1 VNPTTDRQ
9 QHLRAGR
16 RLEYF
21 TLGWNLTEAAAVA
34 LGAGVFAAS
43 IALIGFGTDFSHRK
57 FVRRDFTVAF
67 VCNDAVLH
75 KYATS
80 RSDRHQRRARND
92 MDSASINSTAARR
105 VLLSIGSARLKFVAE
120 FLIKTEKEDLMKYLL
135 LIATLA
141 ACISTATATSPA
153 ADCCKGNAKCCPG
166 KCCKK

>member
-1 VNPTTDRQ
+1 MSQLPHNHGRHDFGPCVVVLRGPTRMLCALFCQVN
-9 QHLRAGR
+9 
-16 RLEYF
+16 
-21 TLGWNLTEAAAVA
+21 
-34 LGAGVFAAS
+34 
-43 IALIGFGTDFSHRK
+43 
-57 FVRRDFTVAF
+57 
-67 VCNDAVLH
+67 AVLY

-92 MDSASINSTAARR
+92 THSASINSTAARR
-105 VLLSIGSARLKFVAE
+105 VLLNIGSARLKFVAE

-153 ADCCKGNAKCCPG
+153 ADCCKGNGKCCPG